1 MRPRTQ
7 CRKVFCSEDK
17 NSIRNVFAYLRHDQ
31 RDSTASGRTRWEHAN
46 IPHDSFDRVLFNLF
60 CDVEPQTPWPSK
72 VTQLQSTLIGR
83 VLVVAGEVADIET
96 LCSIERYSQLPPS
109 PMGVIKELYQRLCAF
124 AQG

>member
-1 MRPRTQ
+1 
-7 CRKVFCSEDK
+7 
-17 NSIRNVFAYLRHDQ
+17 
-31 RDSTASGRTRWEHAN
+31 
-46 IPHDSFDRVLFNLF
+46 VLFNLF
-60 CDVEPQTPWPSK
+60 CDVELQTPWPSR